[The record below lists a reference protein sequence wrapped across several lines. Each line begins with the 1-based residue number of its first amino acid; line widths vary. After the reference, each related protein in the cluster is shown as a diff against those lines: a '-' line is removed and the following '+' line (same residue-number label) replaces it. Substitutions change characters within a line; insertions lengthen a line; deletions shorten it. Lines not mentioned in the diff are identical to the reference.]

1 MRAKKGCEGG
11 RISSRL
17 GGLRLGLSRL
27 LGHWNGIDMGPL
39 SGSLKDQVLVE
50 SRGSW
55 CEFVFIFSNFKSS
68 IAVLII
74 VFRPVLWPV
83 QFKARILSFD
93 RVIWVNYLKK
103 KKEEAKV
110 NRLQP
115 GFFFPCFF
123 FNPARFQPRVGRVP
137 GQPAVSGRILKLWF

>member
-17 GGLRLGLSRL
+17 GGLRLGISRL

-103 KKEEAKV
+103 KKKKQKSIGYNRVFSFPVFSSTRPGSSPGLAGSRV
-110 NRLQP
+110 NPPCRA
-115 GFFFPCFF
+115 GF
-123 FNPARFQPRVGRVP
+123 
-137 GQPAVSGRILKLWF
+137 